1 VTKDKPS
8 ILIVE
13 DDANIRETLSTILQ
27 QKGYNTNTAK
37 NGQEAIKKSKEKF
50 FNMALLDIK
59 LPDME
64 GTKLLT
70 TLHETLP
77 KMIKIMITGYP
88 SLENAVEA
96 LNLGADSYII
106 KPVKPEKLLALI
118 EEKLQKQSQ
127 AEKMTEEKVTE
138 WIKTRARKIESE
150 HESQKQ
156 HILGSK

>member
-1 VTKDKPS
+1 VKKTDKPS

-27 QKGYNTNTAK
+27 QKGYNTDTAK
-37 NGQEAIKKSKEKF
+37 NGKEAIQKSKAKF
-50 FNMALLDIK
+50 FNLALLDIK

-70 TLHETLP
+70 TMHENLP
-77 KMIKIMITGYP
+77 KMMKIMITGYP

-96 LNLGADSYII
+96 LNQGADAYII

-118 EEKLQKQSQ
+118 EEKLEKQRE
-127 AEKMTEEKVTE
+127 AEKMTEGKVTE
-138 WIKTRARKIESE
+138 WIKTRARKIE
-150 HESQKQ
+150 HD
-156 HILGSK
+156 I